1 MIPFVPH
8 PESISP
14 DLLHSRM
21 QGIELWKHHKS
32 PQASYAGF
40 FLGGG
45 SSLGPCILIQNPGSR
60 ESMRFQQKSH
70 NFGSSCWS
78 QMLISHVWNITRIQ
92 LQSWGEF
99 LPGFTIS
106 TLQIG
111 LQSNPYSRVE
121 GSKSWRKKRAESKV
135 PAFFIFPSIFC
146 PFRFLSVTLLPAD
159 SSLPSPGELP
169 RARVLPGHCP
179 WQVVAR
185 SCSRCTCPDR
195 FTSPLEQSLEF
206 CASIL
211 VSPEQKVQG
220 TVPNCDGLLV
230 SASAS
235 GKLGLFKHCC

>member
-135 PAFFIFPSIFC
+135 PAFFYL
-146 PFRFLSVTLLPAD
+146 PFHFLSLSVSFSNTPPCRLFFAIAWGTSSGKGSSRALSVAGSRKILLTMYMSWPI
-159 SSLPSPGELP
+159 
-169 RARVLPGHCP
+169 H
-179 WQVVAR
+179 
-185 SCSRCTCPDR
+185 
-195 FTSPLEQSLEF
+195 QST
-206 CASIL
+206 
-211 VSPEQKVQG
+211 G
-220 TVPNCDGLLV
+220 TVPRILCIHLGFSRTEGTRYGSQLRWLTGLCQC
-230 SASAS
+230 
-235 GKLGLFKHCC
+235 FW